1 MHRTDRNSLS
11 NPRLR
16 VLEAVHH
23 LGGEHVTINQLATHL
38 GGHPNASRAHL
49 TALARDGFI
58 KIADIPGEGPGRRPR
73 GHTLTDAGRRV
84 IDPVEHAGPS
94 LTGAFASY
102 LVQTGHGKDDAREIG
117 RIWGEASAGALPE
130 QAEQSLDA
138 VVEVL
143 DMLGFDPDRLETA
156 EGQALVLR
164 TCPLLIAQPDDFLC
178 EIHHGLIDGVLRRI
192 GAAEGVTLLPFAEAD
207 GCRVELSQ
215 PRAMAA
221 EVLA

>member
-58 KIADIPGEGPGRRPR
+58 KIADIPREGPGRRPR

-94 LTGAFASY
+94 LTNTFASY
-102 LVQTGHGKDDAREIG
+102 LVQTGHGKTVSSPAAANASASTRSEHRIAVTSRRFQGEG
-117 RIWGEASAGALPE
+117 RI
-130 QAEQSLDA
+130 
-138 VVEVL
+138 
-143 DMLGFDPDRLETA
+143 
-156 EGQALVLR
+156 
-164 TCPLLIAQPDDFLC
+164 
-178 EIHHGLIDGVLRRI
+178 
-192 GAAEGVTLLPFAEAD
+192 
-207 GCRVELSQ
+207 
-215 PRAMAA
+215 
-221 EVLA
+221 